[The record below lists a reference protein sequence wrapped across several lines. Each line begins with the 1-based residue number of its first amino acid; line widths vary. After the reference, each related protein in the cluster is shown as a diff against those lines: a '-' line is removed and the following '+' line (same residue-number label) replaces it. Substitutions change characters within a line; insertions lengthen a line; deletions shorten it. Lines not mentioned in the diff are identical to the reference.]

1 MAILLPATQDPE
13 EMVKVGGKPV
23 DGWYHLQ
30 LESAEEAEDQSR
42 INLKF
47 VVVSP
52 GEECGKHIYETLW
65 LNGREGDDSGESQQ
79 QAWAKVYT
87 YCFAMGMLTRDQY
100 DEARR
105 NGMSCEI
112 DFPANVGAQCV
123 GEFKSRTYTNKKKE
137 KVTVQELHKR
147 VYHLTSKEAD
157 NAALDPEI
165 AALAGVVVTA
175 KPAPAKRGRKPKDQ
189 AAPAAT
195 ATQPSQNGTV
205 AAPAPQTQPAPAG
218 APQSAPTPAPA
229 QTLAPT
235 AYDDI

>member
-52 GEECGKHIYETLW
+52 GDECGKHIFETLW

-87 YCFAMGMLTRDQY
+87 YCFALGMLTREQY

-105 NGMSCEI
+105 SGLSCEI

-123 GEFKSRTYTNKKKE
+123 GEFKTRSYTNKKKE
-137 KVTVQELHKR
+137 KVTIQELHKR

-157 NAALDPEI
+157 NAALDPEV

-189 AAPAAT
+189 SAAAP
-195 ATQPSQNGTV
+195 QPSANGV
-205 AAPAPQTQPAPAG
+205 AQPAPVPQTQAAPAG
-218 APQSAPTPAPA
+218 APPVNPPSAPAAAP
-229 QTLAPT
+229 

>member
-13 EMVKVGGKPV
+13 EMVKIGGKPA

-30 LESAEEAEDQSR
+30 LESADEAEDQSR

-47 VVVSP
+47 SVASP
-52 GEECGKHIYETLW
+52 GDECGKFIHETLW
-65 LNGREGDDSGESQQ
+65 LNGSQEASDPEKAQ
-79 QAWAKVYT
+79 QDAWAKVYT
-87 YCFAMGMLTRDQY
+87 YCFALGMLTREQY

-105 NGMSCEI
+105 SGLSCEI

-123 GEFKSRTYTNKKKE
+123 GEYKTRTYTNKKKE

-189 AAPAAT
+189 SAAT
-195 ATQPSQNGTV
+195 PQPSQNG
-205 AAPAPQTQPAPAG
+205 AAQPAQQPAPQSAPAG
-218 APQSAPTPAPA
+218 APPATTPSAPAAAP
-229 QTLAPT
+229 

>member
-1 MAILLPATQDPE
+1 MT
-13 EMVKVGGKPV
+13 KVGGKPA

-30 LESAEEAEDQSR
+30 LESGEEAEDQSR

-52 GEECGKHIYETLW
+52 GDECGKHIFETLW

-87 YCFAMGMLTRDQY
+87 YCFAMGMLTVEQY
-100 DEARR
+100 NEARR
-105 NGMSCEI
+105 NGLSCEI

-123 GEFKSRTYTNKKKE
+123 GEFKTRSYTNKKKE

-157 NAALDPEI
+157 NAALDPEV
-165 AALAGVVVTA
+165 AALAGVTVTA

-195 ATQPSQNGTV
+195 SAPQPSQNGTTS
-205 AAPAPQTQPAPAG
+205 APATTQPPTASPAG
-218 APQSAPTPAPA
+218 AQPPAA
-229 QTLAPT
+229 SLAPT